1 MRVNKSKSKWFMLIA
16 TSLILMT
23 ACKPSIPKGI
33 LSPGDMEDIL
43 YDYHVARAMSNITS
57 DNNTREF
64 NETLYREAMFK
75 KHGVTEAEFDS
86 SLVYYYSRADQFAVI
101 YREVCK
107 RLNEEAL
114 DLGAS
119 VGEIGKYSS
128 LSLSGDTA
136 NIWNNATAMLL
147 IPRPGYNHVQF
158 ELKAD
163 STYKKGDSF
172 QFNIMSNFLFKSG
185 KKDATL
191 YMAVCYDNDSISIHS
206 THCTV
211 TGISTVRV
219 PACNDHLVKNIRTFI
234 YLAPSDES
242 EANNLLFIDQV
253 QLIRFHQKKD
263 DNNAPADEPART
275 ESPQP
280 APIPLRSAPLK
291 TVQ

>member
-1 MRVNKSKSKWFMLIA
+1 MRVNKSKSKWFMLVAI
-16 TSLILMT
+16 SLMLLT

-43 YDYHVARAMSNITS
+43 YDYHLARAMSNFTS
-57 DNNTREF
+57 NDNTREF

-86 SLVYYYSRADQFAVI
+86 SLVYYYSRADQFAEI

-136 NIWNNATAMLL
+136 NIAMLL

-172 QFNIMSNFLFKSG
+172 QFNIMTNFLFKSG

-191 YMAVCYDNDSISIHS
+191 YMAVCYDNDSISTHS

-211 TGISTVRV
+211 TGISTVRI

-234 YLAPSDES
+234 YLAPSDEN
-242 EANNLLFIDQV
+242 EVNNLLFIDQV

-263 DNNAPADEPART
+263 DNNATANEPART
-275 ESPQP
+275 DSPQS

-291 TVQ
+291 TIK